1 MTDIQLVHAS
11 ETPYF
16 PIQKFDN
23 ETGKPKIKHI
33 YVSIIRFMD
42 GTIKR
47 ISIHENRFMVAATC
61 KAIEDLANLY
71 IEKEDIQGFIDRYK
85 HFKESSEFVLL
96 SAKLHKMCD
105 ELGIIRNSVKSFPDG
120 VAFILE
126 LAVKTTVQANG
137 PAEPISID
145 EQIKRKGG
153 CKDGKCE

>member
-71 IEKEDIQGFIDRYK
+71 IERMTFRDSLTDINISRSQVSSFCSVLNFIK
-85 HFKESSEFVLL
+85 CVTS
-96 SAKLHKMCD
+96 
-105 ELGIIRNSVKSFPDG
+105 
-120 VAFILE
+120 
-126 LAVKTTVQANG
+126 LA
-137 PAEPISID
+137 
-145 EQIKRKGG
+145 
-153 CKDGKCE
+153 